1 MLHELRGK
9 QICTGTI
16 LWCRYTTDDVVSTDF
31 QHDPRSSIVDSK
43 AGIQLSPNFVKVT
56 PVSTPIR
63 LLGPHTK
70 AAAGVR
76 RLHALSHCPLLGS
89 LLLQSKVFTPTS
101 IHAVYWTLHVPN
113 CKVDTCLR

>member
-9 QICTGTI
+9 QISTGTF
-16 LWCRYTTDDVVSTDF
+16 WWRRYTTDDVVSTDF

-56 PVSTPIR
+56 PVCTPVG

-70 AAAGVR
+70 AAASV
-76 RLHALSHCPLLGS
+76 
-89 LLLQSKVFTPTS
+89 
-101 IHAVYWTLHVPN
+101 
-113 CKVDTCLR
+113 